1 MRRIAHKDVVD
12 WAFQLSSQVRACL
25 CDILC
30 TMEQYRV
37 EGSVDDKEQMGV
49 SIDCNREDALMR
61 CGQCGICR
69 MLVEV
74 SVDSEPR

>member
-30 TMEQYRV
+30 TMEHDRV
-37 EGSVDDKEQMGV
+37 EGSVYDKEQMGV
-49 SIDCNREDALMR
+49 STDCSHEDALMR
-61 CGQCGICR
+61 CVECCICR
-69 MLVEV
+69 MIVEV